1 MVCQMPIYNYA
12 TVCKKKNIT
21 TYKYTYRRN
30 YTHIKNNVFTTKQSR
45 PSTVYMKKIKII
57 QSINK

>member
-1 MVCQMPIYNYA
+1 MQRYV
-12 TVCKKKNIT
+12 KKNIT
-21 TYKYTYRRN
+21 TYKYMYRRN

-57 QSINK
+57 QSINEKAHD

>member
-12 TVCKKKNIT
+12 TVCKKK
-21 TYKYTYRRN
+21 YYMYRRN

-57 QSINK
+57 QSINKKAHD